1 MQVLEIIL
9 RNQSECSQLVTHR
22 FAVSADEDS
31 CPHEKYNDLDSDN
44 LCAPSD
50 KCPNDDQNDAD
61 SDNLCGDVDMCLH
74 DAENDADGD
83 MLCAGKCVLG
93 RLIQLANNMLWSYTC
108 PYFIQKIATDSDP
121 CPYDFRPP
129 VNRQCNEERLHF
141 SQLDSLQA
149 LRKILPAAALTDD
162 CLWSDARTAS
172 RFRLERV
179 KCIRAVEV
187 GNRGAGYS
195 C

>member
-1 MQVLEIIL
+1 MQVLEVVL

-31 CPHEKYNDLDSDN
+31 CPYEKYNDLDSDN

-61 SDNLCGDVDMCLH
+61 SDNLCGDVDVCLH

-93 RLIQLANNMLWSYTC
+93 DLYSLLIT
-108 PYFIQKIATDSDP
+108 YFGLTPALISCKNCDRFGSMSVR
-121 CPYDFRPP
+121 FSRP
-129 VNRQCNEERLHF
+129 R
-141 SQLDSLQA
+141 
-149 LRKILPAAALTDD
+149 
-162 CLWSDARTAS
+162 
-172 RFRLERV
+172 
-179 KCIRAVEV
+179 
-187 GNRGAGYS
+187 
-195 C
+195 